1 MQKKEAGVNSK
12 LVISSRFKLNH
23 WFTVPRHLWEG
34 CGYLIRMHVFSVNL
48 GSSNVLKML
57 QNIMHQVQIFI
68 FAFIKLFWNKRIVQY
83 LLNYY
88 ILN

>member
-1 MQKKEAGVNSK
+1 MQKKETGVNSK
-12 LVISSRFKLNH
+12 LVIFSRFKLNH

-57 QNIMHQVQIFI
+57 QNIMHQIQIFI
-68 FAFIKLFWNKRIVQY
+68 LPSLSYFGTRE
-83 LLNYY
+83 
-88 ILN
+88 